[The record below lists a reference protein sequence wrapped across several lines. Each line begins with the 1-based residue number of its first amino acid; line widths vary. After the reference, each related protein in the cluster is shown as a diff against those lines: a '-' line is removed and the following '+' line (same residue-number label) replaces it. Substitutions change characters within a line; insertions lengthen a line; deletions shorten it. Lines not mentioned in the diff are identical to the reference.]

1 MLIST
6 FFNFIIDISSCE
18 DPSDFLLGLLE
29 LEEVIIGRRLH
40 NLIVFKSF
48 ASWNRIKYYEAWF
61 ENRKYSNYCLS
72 LSEIFLK
79 VQIFTLFICSKA
91 DSILSFAFL
100 M

>member
-1 MLIST
+1 MRKIYLYEKGRENKGFSKYNLILIRT

-48 ASWNRIKYYEAWF
+48 AS
-61 ENRKYSNYCLS
+61 
-72 LSEIFLK
+72 
-79 VQIFTLFICSKA
+79 
-91 DSILSFAFL
+91 
-100 M
+100 

>member
-1 MLIST
+1 MMLKRYLNQIDRENKGFSKFNFMLIST

-48 ASWNRIKYYEAWF
+48 AS
-61 ENRKYSNYCLS
+61 
-72 LSEIFLK
+72 
-79 VQIFTLFICSKA
+79 
-91 DSILSFAFL
+91 
-100 M
+100 